1 MAKTKNLALKITERL
16 LALRWWLMGAISLL
30 VIIVEI
36 EEHQPFDISSLPPD
50 VLREII
56 LFGFIIPLVNGL
68 MLSLLARTRKD
79 KDSAERDLDKQ
90 YSLSSQLSQAKSWQ
104 ELIQVIVNFPR
115 TILTISGAS
124 LYVTNTRQESYE
136 LATTWSRHSAGGLT
150 PTLRIP
156 HETCHSCDLAI
167 NIDNQF
173 LVPCNQVDLM
183 EHSPSTR
190 SYCLPLVHR
199 GQTVALLMLY
209 FPVDVTITNNH
220 IRNLLGAAPEMAMA
234 IVGARLHQTAVD
246 QEEVAETERK
256 RIARNLHDTLGQNIS
271 YLRLKL
277 DQFSGDDALT
287 QISEIRGELERM
299 REIADIAF
307 VQVRAT
313 LADLHDGGNLDLGQA
328 MLEHARQAGERS
340 GFETS
345 LIEKGAAK
353 VLPSHTKRQLLFI
366 CRETMNNVEKHAAAE
381 HVTIELVWLENA
393 VSITISDDGQ
403 GFDIEALEGEGHY
416 GLRIMRERASD
427 IGANFQ
433 IISEPGSGTQIS
445 IWHPLGGDISLDSMT
460 FFGTHKSIKSVEKN

>member
-1 MAKTKNLALKITERL
+1 MAKTKNLAIKISERL

-36 EEHQPFDISSLPPD
+36 DEHQPFYINTLPPD

-56 LFGFIIPLVNGL
+56 LFGLVIPLLNGL
-68 MLSLLARTRKD
+68 MLSMLARSRKD
-79 KDSAERDLDKQ
+79 KASAERDLVKQ
-90 YSLSSQLSQAKSWQ
+90 YSLSSQLGQVKTWQ

-115 TILTISGAS
+115 TILAITGAS
-124 LYVTNTRQESYE
+124 LYVTNPRQETYE
-136 LATTWSRHSAGGLT
+136 LATTWSRTPSSNLT
-150 PTLRIP
+150 PSLRIP
-156 HETCHSCDLAI
+156 QKTCQTCELAI
-167 NIDNQF
+167 NIDRQF

-183 EHSPSTR
+183 EHSPNTR

-199 GQTVALLMLY
+199 GETVALLMLY

-220 IRNLLGAAPEMAMA
+220 IRQLLGAAPEMAMA
-234 IVGARLHQTAVD
+234 IVGARLHQTAIET
-246 QEEVAETERK
+246 EEAAEIERK
-256 RIARNLHDTLGQNIS
+256 RIARNLHDTLGQNIG

-277 DQFSGDDALT
+277 DQFSGDDALKE
-287 QISEIRGELERM
+287 ISEIRGELERM

-313 LADLHDGGNLDLGQA
+313 LADLHDGGNLELGQA
-328 MLEHARQAGERS
+328 MLEYARLAAERS
-340 GFETS
+340 GFETG
-345 LIEKGAAK
+345 LIEKGALNE
-353 VLPSHTKRQLLFI
+353 LPSHTKRQLLFI
-366 CRETMNNVEKHAAAE
+366 CRETLNNIEKHAGAG

-393 VSITISDDGQ
+393 VSITISDDGR
-403 GFDIEALEGEGHY
+403 GFDIDSLDLEGHY

-445 IWHPLGGDISLDSMT
+445 VWLPLGGESLDSMT
-460 FFGTHKSIKSVEKN
+460 FFGTHQSVNSIDTN